1 MSSNKENI
9 LYEEDGEEEE
19 EEEEEEEVFFG
30 PVGEKEKKKL
40 AKFSKRKTILFTP
53 GFRSDRKLMRY
64 SMDQSNLGTVSEE
77 LGCKGEELVS
87 NDKNET
93 GQATSNNTIMHR
105 LSLNANETSAF
116 EMSTLEPIGECE
128 EQEDNPVYSG
138 TNGNQLEPEVPNQNN
153 NNASIVDTSADLFDS
168 KENSPCVMIPKS
180 SIITDRNGDTDSP
193 KTVDDLVEMLPK
205 LDISQSEDSAAIMT
219 DDSVNIC
226 TGAENGENTEDSNE
240 SIQGQVSSNS
250 DESVSSGPKD
260 GSDNIERSGD
270 ETTETSPKSAQNEK
284 LSHDISTTNSCQQGS
299 TEPIVQ
305 QTIEPGQNQDTHQ
318 DMPSPS
324 SVEQKDDL
332 FATKSPVLPCNK
344 NSKSISS
351 SNYPNIIPANSIAD
365 DNSTSIT
372 GNDLKS
378 IDNGM
383 ATDDIF
389 KKPSVTPVSLKSATK
404 TPSSVHSEPKNKQP
418 VIQAPN
424 SGKRAF
430 KRSST
435 SAFQTTP
442 KSGSK
447 TTPSGSS
454 YTPLGSSPHT
464 GEPGSYV
471 FKETNFSPTL
481 KVSDMK
487 RPISLTMIP
496 QMPVFGSQASL
507 ASFDGH
513 ERQIELD
520 ELSRENLVIPRV
532 VRESGR
538 AREREAALS
547 LSEDEAIDVNGACGA
562 ESLPVYKTGTPR
574 WVNYTVWY
582 MDFMIATFVV
592 LGTCVVAMKKVYQGQ
607 EILID
612 LILLVKHDAFFI
624 RC

>member
-9 LYEEDGEEEE
+9 LYEEDGEEE

-77 LGCKGEELVS
+77 MGCKGEELVS

-93 GQATSNNTIMHR
+93 GQAASNNSIMHR
-105 LSLNANETSAF
+105 LSINANETSAF
-116 EMSTLEPIGECE
+116 EISTLEPIGECE
-128 EQEDNPVYSG
+128 EQEDYQLYSG
-138 TNGNQLEPEVPNQNN
+138 ANENQSGPEVPNGNQPEPEVPNGNQLEPEVPNQNN

-180 SIITDRNGDTDSP
+180 SLITDWNGDTDSP
-193 KTVDDLVEMLPK
+193 KTVNDLVEMLPK
-205 LDISQSEDSAAIMT
+205 LDISQSKDSAAIIT

-226 TGAENGENTEDSNE
+226 TSAENGENTEDSSE
-240 SIQGQVSSNS
+240 SIQGQVFSNS

-260 GSDNIERSGD
+260 ASDNIERSED
-270 ETTETSPKSAQNEK
+270 ETSEASPKSAQNDS
-284 LSHDISTTNSCQQGS
+284 LSQDISANNSCQQGS

-305 QTIEPGQNQDTHQ
+305 QPIEPGQNEDTPQ

-324 SVEQKDDL
+324 SLEQKDDL
-332 FATKSPVLPCNK
+332 FATKSPVVPCNI

-351 SNYPNIIPANSIAD
+351 SNGPNIIPANSIAE
-365 DNSTSIT
+365 DNSTCIT

-378 IDNGM
+378 IDNGR
-383 ATDDIF
+383 ATYDIF
-389 KKPSVTPVSLKSATK
+389 KKPSVTPVPLKSATK

-520 ELSRENLVIPRV
+520 ELSLENLVIPRV
-532 VRESGR
+532 VRESGI

-574 WVNYTVWY
+574 LVSYTFWY
-582 MDFMIATFVV
+582 GFLDCHFCSF
-592 LGTCVVAMKKVYQGQ
+592 
-607 EILID
+607 
-612 LILLVKHDAFFI
+612 
-624 RC
+624 R